1 MAQKVSQ
8 KGGMVQIAAFWV
20 LLLLCLAP
28 VEASFASDTNAD
40 SGGASQGRNLMI
52 AGMVAERMFTDAAYD
67 GMLNA
72 LSTQFIVAAS
82 ASSPSIAKANAENS
96 GKMFNA
102 VSSVLARS
110 MTKDAVKEAVALA
123 ISKHFSSS
131 ELKEILAFMS
141 SPTGAR
147 YITLSSDQ
155 GFSAEVIQNINIP
168 SSVSK
173 DIANELHRLFPKQ
186 TFGDL
191 NN

>member
-1 MAQKVSQ
+1 MLCVVPAMAS
-8 KGGMVQIAAFWV
+8 
-20 LLLLCLAP
+20 
-28 VEASFASDTNAD
+28 SASDAD
-40 SGGASQGRNLMI
+40 GENRGASRERNLMI
-52 AGMVAERMFTDAAYD
+52 AGMVAERMFTEAGYD

-72 LSTQFIVAAS
+72 VTTQLIVAAS
-82 ASSPSIAKANAENS
+82 ATSPSIAKANAKDS
-96 GKMFNA
+96 GKTFNA

-123 ISKHFSSS
+123 ISKRFSPN

-155 GFSAEVIQNINIP
+155 ELNEEIMQNVNIP

-173 DIANELHRLFPKQ
+173 DIAEELHRAFPKQ
-186 TFGDL
+186 AFDDL
-191 NN
+191 KSQRHE